1 MNKNVKHIK
10 NLIFVIVGV
19 ILLNVLGNYFYKR
32 FDLTQDRRFTLSQA
46 AKNTIAT
53 VDSPIVVE
61 VFLKGNFPSE
71 FKRLQVETRQLLEE
85 FESYNSFIKYR
96 FIDPLENE
104 EGSETIRKKLL
115 RLGLSPAQV
124 EVRQVGKVTT
134 EQVYPWALAYYNEKT
149 VKIQLLKNQL
159 GTTSEE
165 RVNNSIQNLE
175 YAFADGFNKLVHP
188 KERKIAVLKGN
199 GELDDK
205 FVADFFKTLKEYYYI
220 APFTLDSAAVSPIKT
235 LKQLMGFDLI
245 VIANPT
251 EAFTDREKYILDQ
264 YTMDGGASLWLIDA
278 VVLNKDS
285 ISGNYFGYG
294 KELNLSDFFF
304 KYGIRINPDLIKD
317 VYAAPIVL
325 ASGTERESQFS
336 RYPWFYSPLSSSANN
351 HPIVTNIEAVKF
363 EYVSSIDTLPNNI
376 KKTILLSSSPISK
389 IVGMPVEIDI
399 TKEINKNLKIV
410 NEGPLPFEY
419 NSGEIPLAILLEGE
433 FSSVYTNRIKPFK
446 IENDKSNGVS
456 TKMIVI
462 SDGSLIKNQL
472 RGNRPLELGFD
483 KWTNTFYGNKE
494 FLLNSVNYL
503 LDDSGLINIRT
514 KKIAIPFLDSQKTVE
529 KRGLWQLVN
538 LLLPLVIL
546 AIFGFIYNYY
556 RKRKYSRIC

>member
-115 RLGLSPAQV
+115 RLGLNPAQV
-124 EVRQVGKVTT
+124 EVRQSGKITT

>member
-124 EVRQVGKVTT
+124 EVRQSGKITT

-285 ISGNYFGYG
+285 ISGNDFGYG

-399 TKEINKNLKIV
+399 TKEINKNSKIV

>member
-32 FDLTQDRRFTLSQA
+32 FDLTQDKRFTLSQA
-46 AKNTIAT
+46 AKNIIAT

-115 RLGLSPAQV
+115 RLGLNPAQV
-124 EVRQVGKVTT
+124 EVRQSGKITT

-159 GTTSEE
+159 GATSEE

-199 GELDDK
+199 GELEDK
-205 FVADFFKTLKEYYYI
+205 FVVDFFKTLKEYYYI
-220 APFTLDSAAVSPIKT
+220 APFTLDSAAVSPLKT
-235 LKQLMGFDLI
+235 LKQLNGFDLI

-264 YTMDGGASLWLIDA
+264 YTMEGGASLWLIDA

-285 ISGNYFGYG
+285 ISGNDFGYG

-514 KKIAIPFLDSQKTVE
+514 KNIAIPFLDSQKTVE

>member
-115 RLGLSPAQV
+115 RLGLNPAQV
-124 EVRQVGKVTT
+124 EVRQSGKITT

-205 FVADFFKTLKEYYYI
+205 FVVDFFKTLKEYYYI
-220 APFTLDSAAVSPIKT
+220 APFTLDSAAVSPLKT
-235 LKQLMGFDLI
+235 LKQLNGFDLI

-264 YTMDGGASLWLIDA
+264 YTMEGGASLWLIDA

-285 ISGNYFGYG
+285 ISGNDFGYG

>member
-1 MNKNVKHIK
+1 VNKNVKHIK

-19 ILLNVLGNYFYKR
+19 ILLNVFGNYFYKR

-115 RLGLSPAQV
+115 RLGLNPAQV
-124 EVRQVGKVTT
+124 EVRQSGKITT

-159 GTTSEE
+159 GATSEE

-205 FVADFFKTLKEYYYI
+205 FVVDFFKTLKEYYYI
-220 APFTLDSAAVSPIKT
+220 APFTLDSAAVSPLKT
-235 LKQLMGFDLI
+235 LKQLNGFDLI

-264 YTMDGGASLWLIDA
+264 YTMEGGASLWLIDA

-285 ISGNYFGYG
+285 ISGNDFGYG

-304 KYGIRINPDLIKD
+304 KYGIRINSDLIKD

-514 KKIAIPFLDSQKTVE
+514 KKIAIPFLDSQKIAE

>member
-115 RLGLSPAQV
+115 RLGLNPAQV
-124 EVRQVGKVTT
+124 EVRQSGKITT

-205 FVADFFKTLKEYYYI
+205 FVVDFFKTLKEYYYI
-220 APFTLDSAAVSPIKT
+220 APFTLDSAAVSPLKT
-235 LKQLMGFDLI
+235 LKQLNGFDLI

-285 ISGNYFGYG
+285 ISGNDFGYG

-304 KYGIRINPDLIKD
+304 KYGIRINSDLIKD

>member
-10 NLIFVIVGV
+10 NLIFVIVGI

-32 FDLTQDRRFTLSQA
+32 FDLTQDKRFTLSQA
-46 AKNTIAT
+46 AKNTIAN

-85 FESYNSFIKYR
+85 FESFNSFIKYR

-115 RLGLSPAQV
+115 RLGLNPAQV
-124 EVRQVGKVTT
+124 EVRQSGKITT

-159 GTTSEE
+159 GATSEE

-199 GELDDK
+199 GELEDK
-205 FVADFFKTLKEYYYI
+205 FVVDFFKTLKEYYYI
-220 APFTLDSAAVSPIKT
+220 APFTLDSAAVSPLKT
-235 LKQLMGFDLI
+235 LKQLNGFDLI

-278 VVLNKDS
+278 VVFNKDS
-285 ISGNYFGYG
+285 ISGNDFGYG

-433 FSSVYTNRIKPFK
+433 FSSVYTNRVKPFK

-472 RGNRPLELGFD
+472 RANRPLELGFD

-514 KKIAIPFLDSQKTVE
+514 KKIAIPFLDSQKTEE

>member
-115 RLGLSPAQV
+115 RLGLNPAQV
-124 EVRQVGKVTT
+124 EVRQSGKITT

-159 GTTSEE
+159 GATSEE

-199 GELDDK
+199 GELEDK
-205 FVADFFKTLKEYYYI
+205 FVVDFFKTLKEYYYI
-220 APFTLDSAAVSPIKT
+220 APFTLDSAAVSPLKT
-235 LKQLMGFDLI
+235 LKQLNGFDLI

-264 YTMDGGASLWLIDA
+264 YTMEGGASLWLIDA

-285 ISGNYFGYG
+285 ISGNDFGYG

-304 KYGIRINPDLIKD
+304 KYGIRINSDLIKD

-483 KWTNTFYGNKE
+483 KWTNKFYGNKE

-514 KKIAIPFLDSQKTVE
+514 KKIAIPFLDSQKTAE

>member
-32 FDLTQDRRFTLSQA
+32 FDLTQDKRFTLSQA
-46 AKNTIAT
+46 AKNIIAT

-115 RLGLSPAQV
+115 RLGLNPAQV
-124 EVRQVGKVTT
+124 EVRQSGKITT

-159 GTTSEE
+159 GATSEE

-205 FVADFFKTLKEYYYI
+205 FVVDFFKTLKEYYYI
-220 APFTLDSAAVSPIKT
+220 APFTLDSAAVSPLKT
-235 LKQLMGFDLI
+235 LKQLNGFDLI

-264 YTMDGGASLWLIDA
+264 YTMEGGASLWLIDA

-285 ISGNYFGYG
+285 ISGNDFGYG

-304 KYGIRINPDLIKD
+304 KYGIRINSDLIKD

-514 KKIAIPFLDSQKTVE
+514 KKIAIPFLDSQKTAE

>member
-10 NLIFVIVGV
+10 NLIFVIVGI

-32 FDLTQDRRFTLSQA
+32 FDLTQDKRFTLSQA
-46 AKNTIAT
+46 AKNTIAN

-85 FESYNSFIKYR
+85 FESFNSFIKYR

-115 RLGLSPAQV
+115 RLGLNPAQV
-124 EVRQVGKVTT
+124 EVRQSGKITT

-159 GTTSEE
+159 GATSEE

-199 GELDDK
+199 GELEDK
-205 FVADFFKTLKEYYYI
+205 FVVDFFKTLKEYYYI
-220 APFTLDSAAVSPIKT
+220 APFTLDSAAVSPLKT
-235 LKQLMGFDLI
+235 LKQLNGFDLI

-278 VVLNKDS
+278 VVFNKDS
-285 ISGNYFGYG
+285 ISGNDFGYG

-433 FSSVYTNRIKPFK
+433 FSSVYTNRVKPFK

-472 RGNRPLELGFD
+472 RANRPLELGFD

-494 FLLNSVNYL
+494 FLLTSVNYL

-514 KKIAIPFLDSQKTVE
+514 KKIAIPFLDSQKTEE

>member
-32 FDLTQDRRFTLSQA
+32 FDLTQDKRFTLSQA

-115 RLGLSPAQV
+115 RLGLNPAQV
-124 EVRQVGKVTT
+124 EVRQSGKITT

-159 GTTSEE
+159 GATSEE

-205 FVADFFKTLKEYYYI
+205 FVVDFFKTLKEYYYI
-220 APFTLDSAAVSPIKT
+220 APFTLDSAAVSPLKT
-235 LKQLMGFDLI
+235 LKQLNGFDLI

-264 YTMDGGASLWLIDA
+264 YTMEGGASLWLIDA

-285 ISGNYFGYG
+285 ISGNDFGYG

-304 KYGIRINPDLIKD
+304 KYGIRINSDLIKD

-446 IENDKSNGVS
+446 IKNDKSNGVS

-514 KKIAIPFLDSQKTVE
+514 KKIAIPFLDSQKTAE